1 MKALRSYVR
10 SKLFRSIMRMVLLA
24 LIPTVALGGY
34 ACFQAQKSAQWNT
47 EQTVQNQLAYAAQ
60 AIDKRLESL
69 VHLYSILE
77 NDLELRAIDMDAAA
91 DAANSARMR
100 NANTMLKQVISVN
113 DFILEAFIFDGGSR
127 VVASSGIFPSEYY
140 LKDYCC
146 LQDFSI
152 EQWEALLGNCRM
164 LTYLS
169 PAALQIKQELRYS
182 SHQVIPVAQSI
193 YLDNGK
199 ALVVCFLSAQ
209 NMLEDVKKY
218 IPFDT
223 VRCTI
228 IGPAGDIIAE
238 RVPQEGE
245 YRCYTYVSA
254 QNGWSYNVYIPLGE
268 ISGMT
273 HPMVLQV
280 LLTVLVI
287 LILGLLL
294 AVTISRS
301 LYQPING
308 IQSLL
313 ESEEQSSAVSLAQL
327 EEQVARQLENSSTA
341 QLQLNS
347 LARSYAEEA
356 LLSQSLTEKKVALL
370 QTIMTR
376 HLGFHQ
382 GPYQCAAVRFAR
394 MSPDSEDVPRSIFSK
409 FLPTCSIVY
418 NEQTVLLVLETD
430 TIHAQAVIEAA
441 ACELFRKLPG
451 EISGVAIGC
460 EIATCQDLYKSFNTS
475 LTVLQHMDAS
485 QRDVLLFAENF
496 DISNQYIYSHKDEL
510 ALIEALQRN
519 EEERLHHLLD
529 RIFLVN
535 YEKCVSYQQ
544 MQQLFEQLRNTAYR
558 YAQQDHLPLP
568 PHIYRRMPSLDAMRE
583 EVHQLYGSLLTSHAN
598 QPHSAH
604 AALAEAADAYIEDH
618 YGEDIYLDTIAAAL
632 HVSAKHLS
640 KVYKQQRNMNLSDQ
654 IAFVRVEKAKDML
667 RSTDMTV
674 TDIMSASG
682 FVSRATFLRSF
693 KKFTDISPS
702 VYRQLNNAHASF
714 EADDGEVDDVSSQK
728 PCRH

>member
-1 MKALRSYVR
+1 MKALRSYVK

-34 ACFQAQKSAQWNT
+34 AYFQAKQSAQWNA
-47 EQTVQNQLAYAAQ
+47 EQTVQRQLAYAAQ

-77 NDLELRAIDMDAAA
+77 NDQELRAIDMDAATG
-91 DAANSARMR
+91 AANSTRMR
-100 NANTMLKQVISVN
+100 NANTMLKQVISIN
-113 DFILEAFIFDGGSR
+113 DYIIEAFIFNGGSR

-140 LKDYCC
+140 LEDYRC
-146 LQDFSI
+146 LQDFSM
-152 EQWEALLGNCRM
+152 EQWETLLENCRM
-164 LTYLS
+164 LTYFS
-169 PAALQIKQELRYS
+169 PATLRIKQELRYS
-182 SHQVIPVAQSI
+182 SHQVIPVAQRI

-209 NMLEDVKKY
+209 NLLEDVKKY

-223 VRCTI
+223 VRCAIT
-228 IGPAGDIIAE
+228 GSDGDIISE
-238 RVPQEGE
+238 QVPQEE
-245 YRCYTYVSA
+245 AYRCYTYVSA
-254 QNGWSYNVYIPLGE
+254 QNGWSYSVYIPLGE
-268 ISGMT
+268 ISGIA

-280 LLTVLVI
+280 LFTVLVM
-287 LILGLLL
+287 LLLGLLL

-313 ESEEQSSAVSLAQL
+313 ESEEQSAAVSLAQL
-327 EEQVARQLENSSTA
+327 EKQVARQVENSSTA

-394 MSPDSEDVPRSIFSK
+394 LSSDAEDIPRSVFSK
-409 FLPTCSIVY
+409 FLPTCSIAY
-418 NEQTVLLVLETD
+418 QEQTVLLVLETD

-441 ACELFRKLPG
+441 AYELFRKLPG
-451 EISGVAIGC
+451 EINGVAVGS
-460 EIATCQDLYKSFNTS
+460 EIASCQELYKSFNAS

-485 QRDVLLFAENF
+485 QRNILLFAENF

-519 EEERLHHLLD
+519 EAERLHHLLD
-529 RIFLVN
+529 RVFLVN

-558 YAQQDHLPLP
+558 YAQQDHLVLP
-568 PHIYRRMPSLDAMRE
+568 PHIYRRMPSLDIMRE
-583 EVHQLYGSLLTSHAN
+583 EVHQLYGSLLTLHGN

-604 AALAEAADAYIEDH
+604 AALAEAADAYIEGH
-618 YGEDIYLDTIAAAL
+618 YGEDIYLDTIAGAL

-640 KVYKQQRNMNLSDQ
+640 KVYKQQRNMNLTDQ

-667 RSTDMTV
+667 RNTDMTIN
-674 TDIMSASG
+674 DIMSASG

-702 VYRQLNNAHASF
+702 VYRQLHNAQASL
-714 EADDGEVDDVSSQK
+714 EGDSSKADDANA
-728 PCRH
+728 